1 MNRITGKLLGMLALA
16 LAASNAIAQYSPISR
31 FPAAAPQSVQAAGNT
46 ITPQEATGSNSKS
59 TPAGDKVATPETV
72 DLRPAFVAMPQA
84 ADYTNSKSKPNEDK
98 VVPPSASLKPFAAIP
113 QDVGSQRA
121 KSTSAADKSA
131 APQTAASKPLPAV
144 ALQDPNGLDSKTT
157 PANDET
163 ATPQE
168 TAPRLALAAAAQA
181 ADSPSP
187 KSTPPGDK
195 AGSPQALPSSIT
207 ESAPATKS
215 ADAKPASVL
224 PGVPAAP
231 TIGSDCHES
240 GGCKEVETK
249 PPVVTAYTGNNIIPI
264 GSGLVAFTTTAGGT
278 AFNQVISVTHAPVI
292 VPGLFSATSSENV
305 IPTNRV
311 FFDYGY
317 FDISRLATPT
327 TPFQA
332 TGGFKLSRF
341 DIGVEK
347 TILEGRSSVWIRVPF
362 LAAADNTFGAPIDG
376 IGDVGMGI
384 KLLLLSDY
392 ETGSGV
398 SGGVSVYIPTAREQ
412 SFTTT
417 VNDSGET
424 ITRKINPT
432 FLQPWLGGIYVKG
445 RFFIQ
450 EYLGVVIPT
459 DDNYLSTALN
469 NDLCAG
475 YTVYS
480 APGRILSSVSPI
492 LDVQSYS
499 PVTKDGKP
507 AIPEGT
513 TPGVT
518 DLGPGGQP
526 AQFGFRTQV
535 SVSPGLQ
542 FGLGQR
548 TLLTTNVVV
557 PVVGPRSFNI
567 GAAAGLNWLF

>member
-16 LAASNAIAQYSPISR
+16 LAASNAIAQYSPMTR
-31 FPAAAPQSVQAAGNT
+31 APAVAPQPALVPMSAA
-46 ITPQEATGSNSKS
+46 TPQEAVISNSNSTSSGGMADTPQRAVPQSAIAVSGPATPQDAGSPKS
-59 TPAGDKVATPETV
+59 KSRSAGDKSATPQTAELKPIAAALEDV
-72 DLRPAFVAMPQA
+72 DSP
-84 ADYTNSKSKPNEDK
+84 NSKPMPASDK
-98 VVPPSASLKPFAAIP
+98 TA
-113 QDVGSQRA
+113 
-121 KSTSAADKSA
+121 T
-131 APQTAASKPLPAV
+131 PQTAAPK
-144 ALQDPNGLDSKTT
+144 
-157 PANDET
+157 
-163 ATPQE
+163 
-168 TAPRLALAAAAQA
+168 LALAAASQDA
-181 ADSPSP
+181 ASPSP

-195 AGSPQALPSSIT
+195 AGSPQTLPSSIT
-207 ESAPATKS
+207 ESGPATKS
-215 ADAKPASVL
+215 ADAKPVSVL
-224 PGVPAAP
+224 AGVPSEP

-240 GGCKEVETK
+240 AGCKEVQTK

-327 TPFQA
+327 APFQT

-347 TILEGRSSVWIRVPF
+347 TIMEGRSSVWIRVPF

-432 FLQPWLGGIYVKG
+432 FLQPWLGGIYVKD

-459 DDNYLSTALN
+459 DDNFLSTALN

-475 YTVYS
+475 YTVYR